1 MGHKGAIVPH
11 PGACVSP
18 ILFKRHVPDALAKV
32 GEDMGDLH
40 REGDQEGEDLWAL
53 PPPSTDRILPPS
65 QVGALGAGD
74 TAVRK
79 ATRRPCPDGADHLVG
94 DPDTE
99 DRWGRE
105 QRDFHRGEG
114 LQSEKAKAQ

>member
-1 MGHKGAIVPH
+1 MGKETKRVRTCG
-11 PGACVSP
+11 
-18 ILFKRHVPDALAKV
+18 LFL
-32 GEDMGDLH
+32 LH
-40 REGDQEGEDLWAL
+40 QLIGY
-53 PPPSTDRILPPS
+53 SPPS